1 MYLKNLDKETNMPRI
16 PNQPKKDDWQPK
28 DWIEKMG
35 KKMHIRQ
42 QDIKLFKMSV
52 MQSMMGK

>member
-1 MYLKNLDKETNMPRI
+1 MPRI
-16 PNQPKKDDWQPK
+16 QNQPKKDDWQPK